1 MATRRRKPLIQPE
14 TNSLETM
21 EEEQQFNPEE
31 ITEIFSEIPTV
42 EEPKVEELVQEKPV
56 REVRTPPTPQAP
68 KRHPRNIP
76 KFSKPRNGN

>member
-31 ITEIFSEIPTV
+31 ITEIFSEILTV
-42 EEPKVEELVQEKPV
+42 EEPKTEEPEQEKPASV
-56 REVRTPPTPQAP
+56 ARPPLKPSLP
-68 KRHPRNIP
+68 KQHPRNIP
-76 KFSKPRNGN
+76 RFSRGSF